1 MTEPTSTYPFS
12 RGQFVCK
19 GETCQSLFF
28 AQRKD
33 IEYEPGYQDGVA
45 FAKCPDCGSDA
56 IETVWMKNLH
66 RTIGTAKGAN
76 MSVEGRA
83 KSRLNGFTTGSSS
96 ALPWYQ
102 GKIPMAPAKPSKYPE
117 CDDCQDRTECH
128 EQVIKNYG
136 TKLPVYCHRK
146 MEITLKYAAA
156 FLSGDPERLKLIAA
170 NNAAQMQM
178 VFNSSLKKIF
188 ERGVEVIEKD
198 YHWDKDGDLCN
209 GPDGKPYEAVKISA
223 HPLIKRCI
231 EIAQVMGFTLGD
243 WTMTPKSKEAKEQVA
258 GFLAGVAAGSGTTVE
273 ALKEKF
279 AGDVEKFKGALES
292 AHALRQ
298 KDKAL
303 NDFEAEQGKREG
315 DV

>member
-1 MTEPTSTYPFS
+1 MTESNTTYPFY
-12 RGQFVCK
+12 RGQFACK
-19 GETCQSLFF
+19 GETCQRMFF
-28 AQRKD
+28 AQRD
-33 IEYEPGYQDGVA
+33 GIDYQDGVA
-45 FAKCPDCGSDA
+45 LAKCPECGDDA
-56 IETVWMKNLH
+56 LETVWMKNLH

-76 MSVEGRA
+76 MSDAGRA

-96 ALPWYQ
+96 ALPWYKGQ
-102 GKIPMAPAKPSKYPE
+102 IPMAPAKPGKYAE
-117 CDDCQDRTECH
+117 CGDCQDLDDCQD
-128 EQVIKNYG
+128 QVEYSRG
-136 TKLPVYCHRK
+136 TKKPVYCHRK
-146 MEITLKYAAA
+146 MEVTLKYTAA

-178 VFNSSLKKIF
+178 VFDASLKKIF
-188 ERGVEVIEKD
+188 VRGVEVIEKTH
-198 YHWDKDGDLCN
+198 HWDKDGVRCLDEN
-209 GPDGKPYEAVKISA
+209 GKVYTVEKIYA

-258 GFLAGVAAGSGTTVE
+258 GFLAGVATGAGTTVE

-298 KDKAL
+298 KDRAL
-303 NDFEAEQGKREG
+303 SAFEEEQGKREG
-315 DV
+315 DA